1 MPICEPAKSYLIRRS
16 ERNAVTYDEELYQF
30 MKIRI
35 KGNSIRFR
43 LTQTEVKQLS
53 ETGSITESTEFG
65 TAKFQYQVKLT
76 PSVKNLA
83 ASYSNDEIVMM
94 VPETD
99 GKNWFHN
106 DIIGFENTMELPEGK
121 ELYLLLEKDF
131 TCLENRSEDQSDNY
145 PNPKLQH

>member
-1 MPICEPAKSYLIRRS
+1 
-16 ERNAVTYDEELYQF
+16 

-43 LTQTEVKQLS
+43 LTQSEVKQLS
-53 ETGSITESTEFG
+53 EKGSVKETTEFG
-65 TAKFQYQVKLT
+65 SNTFHYQVELT
-76 PSVKNLA
+76 TSVKNLE

-99 GKNWFHN
+99 GRNWFHN
-106 DIIGFENTMELPEGK
+106 NTVGFEHQMGLPKGK
-121 ELYLLLEKDF
+121 KLHLLLEKDF
-131 TCLENRSEDQSDNY
+131 TCLENRAEDQSDNY

>member
-1 MPICEPAKSYLIRRS
+1 MIRRS
-16 ERNAVTYDEELYQF
+16 ERNAVTYEEELYQY

-43 LTQTEVKQLS
+43 LTQSEVKQLS
-53 ETGSITESTEFG
+53 ETGSIMETTEFG
-65 TAKFQYQVKLT
+65 SNAFHYQVKLE
-76 PSVKNLA
+76 PSVKNLE
-83 ASYSNDEIVMM
+83 ASYSNDEIVML

-106 DIIGFENTMELPEGK
+106 NTAGFEHEMEFPKGK
-121 ELYLLLEKDF
+121 KLHLLLEKDF
-131 TCLENRSEDQSDNY
+131 TCLENRAEDQSDNY